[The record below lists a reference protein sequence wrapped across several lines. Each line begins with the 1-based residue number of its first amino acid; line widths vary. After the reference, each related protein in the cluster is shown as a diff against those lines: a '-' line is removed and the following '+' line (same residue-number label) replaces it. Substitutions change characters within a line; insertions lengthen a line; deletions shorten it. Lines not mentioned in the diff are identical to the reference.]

1 VLQSIRL
8 LGEAASSFTDYCVVG
23 ITPNSDRIAELMAQS
38 LMLVTALVPH
48 LGYDNAAL
56 IAKMALQN
64 RSTLREEAVA
74 SGLVT
79 AEQFDALVCPKRMIS
94 TG

>member
-1 VLQSIRL
+1 
-8 LGEAASSFTDYCVVG
+8 
-23 ITPNSDRIAELMAQS
+23 MAQS

-56 IAKMALQN
+56 IAKMALKN